1 MTTSRTLGI
10 AVLALTT
17 VVTFAGCGSQD
28 PDPSEDPTIGQS
40 AGGQTSE
47 PAIPSDWQEAKIDV
61 ASVHVPQDWAV
72 LNPKATDIGFTA
84 PKDEFGF
91 SPGGGS
97 MVVNVGDD
105 TGDAEAIIDAATE
118 FNLKTY
124 KGDPNISNVKRLPD
138 LTISGVPF
146 SLVQWETSQSW
157 ETEYLT
163 ATDDGTESI
172 TLSWQFIK
180 SDIDRKGSQDLID
193 PVMETFELL

>member
-1 MTTSRTLGI
+1 
-10 AVLALTT
+10 
-17 VVTFAGCGSQD
+17 
-28 PDPSEDPTIGQS
+28 
-40 AGGQTSE
+40 
-47 PAIPSDWQEAKIDV
+47 
-61 ASVHVPQDWAV
+61 
-72 LNPKATDIGFTA
+72 
-84 PKDEFGF
+84 
-91 SPGGGS
+91 